1 MLAQEAAFRSPP
13 NQAGQGHL
21 QVTFGSLIKLV
32 HEGSKAKLHSHE
44 IAYGSGSGQQSDN
57 DANDYWAIQ
66 APQGQY
72 ILQGTPIKSGT
83 VLRLQH
89 MATNKWLHSHDFPS
103 PLTNKREVS
112 AYGSE
117 EQSDT
122 GDVWEVE
129 LSKGDPVWL
138 VDSRV
143 KFKHLDTKSWLSS
156 SGRQFGR
163 PINGQKEICG
173 QDKGPAGNWMATEGV
188 YLPQRAPS

>member
-1 MLAQEAAFRSPP
+1 MALRNSQT
-13 NQAGQGHL
+13 
-21 QVTFGSLIKLV
+21 QVNLRPMWISRGPCGSAEL
-32 HEGSKAKLHSHE
+32 
-44 IAYGSGSGQQSDN
+44 
-57 DANDYWAIQ
+57 
-66 APQGQY
+66 
-72 ILQGTPIKSGT
+72 
-83 VLRLQH
+83 VLRH
-89 MATNKWLHSHDFPS
+89 AFSS
-103 PLTNKREVS
+103 GCG
-112 AYGSE
+112 A
-117 EQSDT
+117 

-143 KFKHLDTKSWLSS
+143 KFKYLDTKSWLSS